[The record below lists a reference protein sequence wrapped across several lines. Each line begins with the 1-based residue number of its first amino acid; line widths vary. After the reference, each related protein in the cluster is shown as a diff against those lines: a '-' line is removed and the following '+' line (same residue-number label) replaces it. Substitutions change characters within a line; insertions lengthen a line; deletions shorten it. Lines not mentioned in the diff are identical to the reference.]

1 MNEKKIFQQKILG
14 QVVIGCGLAI
24 VLASLFSNKMNST
37 TIFGFVFLTVGILT
51 FRKALKDEQQLKK

>member
-1 MNEKKIFQQKILG
+1 MNEKKIFQQKILA

-24 VLASLFSNKMNST
+24 VLASLFSYKMNST

-51 FRKALKDEQQLKK
+51 FRKALQDEQQLKK